1 MVTLVVDF
9 VVKKKMSQFV
19 GKWKVE
25 SEENLD
31 ELFKACGKSTFHWLF
46 KSKLVKF
53 FILIVLFKCEKLY
66 T

>member
-1 MVTLVVDF
+1 
-9 VVKKKMSQFV
+9 MSQFV

-53 FILIVLFKCEKLY
+53 FILIVLFKCEKLN